1 MEKITYKKSFA
12 SKLVLE
18 QVAIPYYQDLKDLC
32 ATRKKVST
40 RLSFNKETINVGRN
54 KVAVMKI
61 SRKNITLYLCLSASE
76 LEGTKYNVKD
86 TSETKDGYDY
96 PISIQIKGSRTLK
109 HALELLDLALS
120 KFDATQ
126 IVEAQHVDYSEVYKY
141 RDLETLVT
149 EGLVKKYVKVL
160 VDGKTQLVEMPVV
173 ETFKVN
179 FTAKLLYEATN
190 AAEDLYIITSHTDWD
205 LTQAVKMKKH
215 ADGTFTASISFP
227 KNTLLEFKICRSQNW
242 ADVEK
247 GIWKEEIVNHNYV
260 VVDKDLEVED
270 LIYNFRR
277 D

>member
-18 QVAIPYYQDLKDLC
+18 QVAIPYYQDIKDLC

-61 SRKNITLYLCLSASE
+61 SRKNITLYLALNKAE
-76 LEGTKYNVKD
+76 LDQKYNVKD
-86 TSETKDGYDY
+86 LTDTKEGQTYGVY
-96 PISIQIKGSRTLK
+96 IQIKGSRTLK
-109 HALELLDLALS
+109 HALELLELALT
-120 KFDATQ
+120 KFGATQ
-126 IVEAQHVDYSEVYKY
+126 IVEGLSVDYSEFYKY
-141 RDLETLVT
+141 RDLEALVS

-160 VDGKTQLVEMPVV
+160 VDGKEQLVEMPVV
-173 ETFKVN
+173 ETYNVN
-179 FTAKLLYEATN
+179 FTAKLLYEATD
-190 AAEDLYIITSHTDWD
+190 AAEELYIITSHSNWD
-205 LTQAVKMKKH
+205 LKQAVKMKKH
-215 ADGTFTASISFP
+215 ADGTFTASMSFP

-242 ADVEK
+242 TDVEK

>member
-18 QVAIPYYQDLKDLC
+18 QVAIPYYQDIKDLC

-61 SRKNITLYLCLSASE
+61 SRKNITLYLALNKAE
-76 LEGTKYNVKD
+76 LDQKYNVKD
-86 TSETKDGYDY
+86 LTDTKEGQTYGV
-96 PISIQIKGSRTLK
+96 SIQIKGSRTLK
-109 HALELLDLALS
+109 HALELLELALT
-120 KFDATQ
+120 KFGATQ
-126 IVEAQHVDYSEVYKY
+126 IVEGLSVDYSEVYKY
-141 RDLETLVT
+141 RDLEALVS

-160 VDGKTQLVEMPVV
+160 VDGKEQLVEMPVV
-173 ETFKVN
+173 ETYNVN

-190 AAEDLYIITSHTDWD
+190 AAEELYIITSHSNWN
-205 LTQAVKMKKH
+205 LKQAVKMKKH
-215 ADGTFTASISFP
+215 ADGTFTASMSFP

-242 ADVEK
+242 TDVEK

>member
-18 QVAIPYYQDLKDLC
+18 QVAIPYYQDIKDLC

-61 SRKNITLYLCLSASE
+61 SRKNITLYLALNKAE
-76 LEGTKYNVKD
+76 LDQKYNVKD
-86 TSETKDGYDY
+86 LTDTKEGETYGV
-96 PISIQIKGSRTLK
+96 SIQIKGSRTLK
-109 HALELLDLALS
+109 HALELLELALT
-120 KFDATQ
+120 KFGATQ
-126 IVEAQHVDYSEVYKY
+126 IVKGLSVDYSEVYKY
-141 RDLETLVT
+141 RDLEALVS

-160 VDGKTQLVEMPVV
+160 VDGKEQLVEMPVV
-173 ETFKVN
+173 ETYNVN

-190 AAEDLYIITSHTDWD
+190 AAEELYIITSHSNWD
-205 LTQAVKMKKH
+205 LKQAVKMKKH
-215 ADGTFTASISFP
+215 ADGTFTASMSFP

-242 ADVEK
+242 TDVEK

>member
-18 QVAIPYYQDLKDLC
+18 QVAIPYYQDIKDLC

-61 SRKNITLYLCLSASE
+61 SRKNITLYLALNKAE
-76 LEGTKYNVKD
+76 LDQKYNVKD
-86 TSETKDGYDY
+86 LTDTKEGQTYGV
-96 PISIQIKGSRTLK
+96 SIQIKGSRTLK
-109 HALELLDLALS
+109 HALELLELALT
-120 KFDATQ
+120 KFGATQ
-126 IVEAQHVDYSEVYKY
+126 IVEGLSVDYSEFYKY
-141 RDLETLVT
+141 RDLEALVS

-160 VDGKTQLVEMPVV
+160 VDGKEQLVEMPVV
-173 ETFKVN
+173 ETYNVN
-179 FTAKLLYEATN
+179 FTAKLLYEATD
-190 AAEDLYIITSHTDWD
+190 AAEELYIITSHSNWD
-205 LTQAVKMKKH
+205 LKQAVKMKKH
-215 ADGTFTASISFP
+215 ADGTFTASMSFP

-242 ADVEK
+242 TDVEK

>member
-18 QVAIPYYQDLKDLC
+18 QVAIPYYQDIKDLC

-61 SRKNITLYLCLSASE
+61 SRKNITLYLALNKAE
-76 LEGTKYNVKD
+76 LDQKYNVKD
-86 TSETKDGYDY
+86 LTDTKEGETYGV
-96 PISIQIKGSRTLK
+96 SIQIKGSRTLK
-109 HALELLDLALS
+109 HALELLELALT
-120 KFDATQ
+120 KFGATQ
-126 IVEAQHVDYSEVYKY
+126 IVEGLSVDYSEVYKY
-141 RDLETLVT
+141 RNLEALVS

-160 VDGKTQLVEMPVV
+160 VDGKEQLVEMPVV
-173 ETFKVN
+173 ETYNVN
-179 FTAKLLYEATN
+179 FTAKLLYEATD
-190 AAEDLYIITSHTDWD
+190 AAEELYIITSHSNWD
-205 LTQAVKMKKH
+205 LKQAVKMKKH
-215 ADGTFTASISFP
+215 ADGTFTASMSFP

-242 ADVEK
+242 TDVEK